1 MPRALLVNPWVYDFK
16 FHDFWVKPY
25 GLLKIATLLKSLGF
39 ELDFIDCMDRFSP
52 ESPEEFRKSDGYG
65 KGAYYSEE
73 VEKPEQYKRVPR
85 KYKRYGIPVENF
97 CKKLDAL
104 KKPDI
109 ILVTS
114 GITYTYEGTRH
125 AIGMLKEKFSSPL
138 VLGGIYATLCAEH
151 ARKNSGADHVWQG
164 AVNDTF
170 IMTLGKFM
178 RTRIEPKHAVDYNEL
193 IPDYSMYDDLR
204 SVAVKFT
211 NGCPFSCSYCAAKSL
226 YDGFYQRDPAKVLE
240 EIDSYHRRGIKNI
253 AFYDDALLYKNHYI
267 KAILKE
273 IIKRNYG
280 FVFQASNG
288 LHAAYIDE
296 ETAALMK
303 RSGFTDIRVS
313 LETTDYSM
321 QKSTGGKVDND
332 IFKKAVENLKKA
344 GFKGSEIGV
353 YILAGLPGQ
362 TAGSVM
368 NDVAYVEKL
377 GIKIKPAIYSPI
389 PGTVDF
395 MRIKPE
401 FRADLNREPL
411 LQNEFYFMA
420 INPDYSW
427 DANMK
432 VKAEIDRIN
441 GEITE

>member
-1 MPRALLVNPWVYDFK
+1 MPRALLVNPWVNDFK

-25 GLLKIATLLKSLGF
+25 GLLKISTLLKSMGF
-39 ELDFIDCMDRFSP
+39 EIDFIDCMDRFSP
-52 ESPEEFRKSDGYG
+52 EAPEEFKKSDEYG

-73 VEKPEQYKRVPR
+73 VEKSEQYRRVPR

-97 CKKLDAL
+97 RKKLEEL

-114 GITYTYEGTRH
+114 GITYTYEGTRL
-125 AIGMLKEKFSSPL
+125 AIGILKEKFTSPL
-138 VLGGIYATLCAEH
+138 ILGGIYATLCAEH
-151 ARKNSGADHVWQG
+151 ARKNSGADIVWQG
-164 AVNDTF
+164 AVNNTF
-170 IMTLGKFM
+170 IMTLGKILHSRF
-178 RTRIEPKHAVDYNEL
+178 EPKKEADFNEL
-193 IPDYSMYDDLR
+193 IPDYSLYGDLR

-211 NGCPFSCSYCAAKSL
+211 NGCPFSCTYCAAKSL
-226 YDGFYQRDPAKVLE
+226 YDGFYQRDREKVLNE
-240 EIDSYHRRGIKNI
+240 LDSYHRRGIKNI

-267 KAILKE
+267 KGILKE
-273 IIKRNYG
+273 VIKRNYN

-296 ETAALMK
+296 EAALLMK
-303 RSGFTDIRVS
+303 QAGFTDIRVS

-321 QKSTGGKVDND
+321 QRATGGKVDND
-332 IFKKAVENLKKA
+332 IFKRAVANLKKS
-344 GFKGSEIGV
+344 GFNGSEIGV

-362 TAGSVM
+362 TAESVL

-389 PGTVDF
+389 PGTADF

-401 FRADLNREPL
+401 FKAALNREPL
-411 LQNEFYFMA
+411 LQNEYYFMA

-427 DANMK
+427 EANLK

-441 GEITE
+441 SLIIT